1 MYSMAFKFIT
11 GPREIEKN
19 KETSTKNVQ
28 STHLISIQS
37 RQDRQPALLQ
47 FGRSFFFCLMIW
59 MTRVRYHTLN
69 TIHTLQNQFP
79 ACGFPAKFY
88 NKCSLI
94 WLNNLARLGYD
105 KTQIIL
111 FFHIF

>member
-59 MTRVRYHTLN
+59 MTRVRYHTHDPHITKPVSCLWFSCK
-69 TIHTLQNQFP
+69 ILQFH
-79 ACGFPAKFY
+79 

-94 WLNNLARLGYD
+94 WL
-105 KTQIIL
+105 IL
-111 FFHIF
+111 